1 MCHHSPQVASGK
13 PVHRHDEKFQ
23 LLGAQAAKSQ
33 VYSSFVRSGGESS
46 ELPLT
51 VVVRTGRAVL
61 PHPRVVALLASLVR
75 EKSLLSWLVGSLAFA
90 AYFL

>member
-13 PVHRHDEKFQ
+13 PVHRHDEKSQ